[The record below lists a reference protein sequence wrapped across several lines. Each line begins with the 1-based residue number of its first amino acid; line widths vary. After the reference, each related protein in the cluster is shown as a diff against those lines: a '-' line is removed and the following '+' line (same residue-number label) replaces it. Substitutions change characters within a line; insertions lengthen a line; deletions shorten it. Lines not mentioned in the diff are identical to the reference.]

1 MAPVEID
8 VIPRDVVAAPV
19 AHLKIVDKA
28 FELPL
33 INDTYNEVSRLAAP
47 LSPFVET
54 VKENA
59 EKVTPMLESGFITIK
74 TTAEEKLFPQ
84 LPEGTTAN
92 IQAKL
97 DTAKEKVTSAVVS
110 LDSLACVGLDQL
122 TAKVPALKEA
132 TPELIET
139 AKDTTV
145 TYAEYAKEYVASFGL
160 AQIALKL
167 GDKGLQIATDALKL
181 AGLEETKHFKPVL
194 SGIKTIRRN
203 ARAVRRAGAKVAGIE
218 PAKTIGEASLLGAVA
233 EIVGLNFFLSVV
245 GLQLV
250 PANILSNAKTTEL
263 DTSVE
268 EETVGDKLSNDRI
281 ASYVSDEDP
290 DFVPSD
296 ASADSAEDDSE
307 GEEAIVEVVEE
318 VKEKIEDAVEEV
330 VKEIED
336 DVEEVVKEIEDVVEE
351 VVDEI
356 EDVVEEIADSI
367 EDVLEKIADKVE
379 DLVVEVEDDVE
390 EAGES
395 DEDVVE
401 VKADKIEE
409 IAGKTED
416 IIADVED
423 VEEAGEADEELD

>member
-1 MAPVEID
+1 
-8 VIPRDVVAAPV
+8 
-19 AHLKIVDKA
+19 
-28 FELPL
+28 
-33 INDTYNEVSRLAAP
+33 
-47 LSPFVET
+47 
-54 VKENA
+54 
-59 EKVTPMLESGFITIK
+59 
-74 TTAEEKLFPQ
+74 
-84 LPEGTTAN
+84 
-92 IQAKL
+92 
-97 DTAKEKVTSAVVS
+97 
-110 LDSLACVGLDQL
+110 
-122 TAKVPALKEA
+122 
-132 TPELIET
+132 
-139 AKDTTV
+139 KDTTV

-318 VKEKIEDAVEEV
+318 VKEKIEDA
-330 VKEIED
+330 
-336 DVEEVVKEIEDVVEE
+336 
-351 VVDEI
+351 
-356 EDVVEEIADSI
+356 
-367 EDVLEKIADKVE
+367 
-379 DLVVEVEDDVE
+379 
-390 EAGES
+390 
-395 DEDVVE
+395 
-401 VKADKIEE
+401 
-409 IAGKTED
+409 
-416 IIADVED
+416 
-423 VEEAGEADEELD
+423 

>member
-1 MAPVEID
+1 MAPVEIE

-33 INDTYNEVSRLAAP
+33 VNDTYNEVTRLAAP
-47 LSPFVET
+47 MSPLVET
-54 VKENA
+54 VKVKM
-59 EKVTPMLESGFITIK
+59 EKVTPMLESGFVTIK
-74 TTAEEKLFPQ
+74 TKAEEKLFPQ

-92 IQAKL
+92 IQARL
-97 DTAKEKVTSAVVS
+97 DTAKEKVASAVDN
-110 LDSLACVGLDQL
+110 LDLLACEGLDQL

-132 TPELIET
+132 TPELMET

-145 TYAEYAKEYVASFGL
+145 SYAEYAKEYVASFSL

-167 GDKGLQIATDALKL
+167 GDKGLQVATDALKL
-181 AGLEETKHFKPVL
+181 AGLEESKPFKPVL
-194 SGIKTIRRN
+194 AGIKTIRRN
-203 ARAVRRAGAKVAGIE
+203 ARAVRRAGAKAAGIG

-250 PANILSNAKTTEL
+250 PANMQSNAKTTEL
-263 DTSVE
+263 DTTVE
-268 EETVGDKLSNDRI
+268 DETVGDKLSNDRI

-296 ASADSAEDDSE
+296 ASADSAEEDSE

-318 VKEKIEDAVEEV
+318 VKEKIEDEVEL
-330 VKEIED
+330 
-336 DVEEVVKEIEDVVEE
+336 VVKEIEDVVEE
-351 VVDEI
+351 VADTV
-356 EDVVEEIADSI
+356 EDVVEEVADTI
-367 EDVLEKIADKVE
+367 EHVVEKIADKVE
-379 DLVVEVEDDVE
+379 DLIVD
-390 EAGES
+390 AN
-395 DEDVVE
+395 
-401 VKADKIEE
+401 
-409 IAGKTED
+409 
-416 IIADVED
+416 D